1 MPPQHNI
8 SITDPIEGIEGI
20 EHLTN
25 GLYGDEFEDYLI
37 QQMYLSSDEV
47 VEHTITLRT
56 EWAIDANSPK
66 SLAMEKQVAE
76 MLEIPHR
83 HYDTEFIHTCVL
95 DNNEVEAVKAIYE
108 VTQKIL
114 RLKKVHALML
124 YRGFG

>member
-37 QQMYLSSDEV
+37 QQMYLFSDEV

-83 HYDTEFIHTCVL
+83 IRMESTTGLVGRYSVRNVVAASRSSYTFKLEL
-95 DNNEVEAVKAIYE
+95 
-108 VTQKIL
+108 L
-114 RLKKVHALML
+114 
-124 YRGFG
+124 